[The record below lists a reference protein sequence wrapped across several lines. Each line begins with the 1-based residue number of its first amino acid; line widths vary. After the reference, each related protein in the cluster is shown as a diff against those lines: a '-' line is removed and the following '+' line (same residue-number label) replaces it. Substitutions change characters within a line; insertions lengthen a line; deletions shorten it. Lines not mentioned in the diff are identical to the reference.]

1 MKTTIRTIICAATAM
16 LAAVSCQK
24 SIDTANRI
32 DEGIGNNGTID
43 ICVNGLMPEYSAS
56 EVTKSEL
63 VNTVRVSWSGGE
75 SVYVFDGTQCLGSLV
90 ASLDGT
96 ENRYA
101 KLSTDGNHTVKEPVA
116 GTTKLTLVHSPL
128 LTAAPAVTGGKI
140 SISLANQNSAT
151 APFVAFA
158 TLEYTG
164 TDIKNTVVPFQ
175 FATSVVKVNCTGLN
189 ANTAISQAS
198 LSNVNTACLLELK
211 ADAAPNVKGEGNSD
225 EKGTITRTNDSYFAA
240 GKVNAEGEA
249 VFQIAVPVLDN
260 TTWKRALIVKQGANA
275 FEDWNFSK
283 NGISAAISV
292 NTVCQLGKQKQ
303 TSYPADA
310 IQGRFSISELGFQ
323 VCFAKGNLKYTY
335 NNPGTSDYSGTWGFF
350 DHQYD
355 YDPGV
360 PWQSDPN
367 RKTFS
372 RDYKSWFCWGY
383 NAGWSILPWYDY
395 DHMCSQYYPG
405 HKFED
410 GSDWGRTIGDGKT
423 WRTLT
428 KDEWVYLLNLDGNSG
443 RQDQKRF
450 ALCKF
455 DGYCGLL
462 IFPDGWNSW
471 KQAYGEEPTYN
482 KLDFEKCGSK
492 SYTQDQII
500 SMGNDGVVFLPGA
513 GARHRSTVADR
524 GVGIYWTS
532 TCGTND
538 GTVFWAELLSF
549 REKNPD
555 DNTQPAIV
563 HGAGFR
569 KDGFSV
575 RLAADLAWDF

>member
-1 MKTTIRTIICAATAM
+1 MKTTIRTIICAAAAM

-24 SIDTANRI
+24 SIDTAGRI
-32 DEGIGNNGTID
+32 DEGNENNGTID
-43 ICVNGLMPEYSAS
+43 ICVNGLMPEYTTS

-101 KLSTDGNHTVKEPVA
+101 KLSTDGIHTVKEPVA

-128 LTAAPAVTGGKI
+128 LTAAPTVTDGKI
-140 SISLANQNSAT
+140 SISLAAQNSAK
-151 APFVAFA
+151 APFVVFA
-158 TLEYTG
+158 TLDYASTN
-164 TDIKNTVVPFQ
+164 IKNTVVPFQ
-175 FATSVVKVNCTGLN
+175 FATSVVKVNCTGLG
-189 ANTAISQAS
+189 ANTAIDQAC
-198 LSNVNTACLLELK
+198 LSNVNTVCRLELK
-211 ADAAPNVKGEGNSD
+211 ADAAPDVRGEGNSD

-240 GKVNAEGEA
+240 DKVNAEGEA
-249 VFQIAVPVLDN
+249 VFQIAVPVLDE
-260 TTWKRALIVKQGANA
+260 TTWKRTLIVKQGANA

-283 NGISAAISV
+283 NGISAAFSV

-303 TSYPADA
+303 TSYPDNS
-310 IQGRFSISELGFQ
+310 IHGKFSISELGFQ
-323 VCFAKGNLKYTY
+323 ICFAKGNLKYTQGPQSWTVE
-335 NNPGTSDYSGTWGFF
+335 NGTWGFF

-355 YDPGV
+355 CDPFTDQKYDKYYV
-360 PWQSDPN
+360 SLFN
-367 RKTFS
+367 
-372 RDYKSWFCWGY
+372 WGY
-383 NAGWSILPWYDY
+383 YSRFSFVP
-395 DHMCSQYYPG
+395 HMEYYHNSHQYYPG
-405 HKFED
+405 HKFADNE
-410 GSDWGRTIGDGKT
+410 DWGCKIGDGKT

-443 RQDQKRF
+443 RKDQKRF

-462 IFPDGWNSW
+462 IFPDGWDFW
-471 KQAYGEEPTYN
+471 KPAYGEEPTYN
-482 KLDFEKCGSK
+482 GLDFEKCGSK

-513 GARHRSTVADR
+513 GARHGTNVADR
-524 GVGIYWTS
+524 GIGIYWTS
-532 TCGTND
+532 TCGPTTDN
-538 GTVFWAELLSF
+538 GTVFWAELLLF
-549 REKNPD
+549 KEKEND
-555 DNTQPAIV
+555 SSKPAIV
-563 HGAGFR
+563 HGIGFR

-575 RLAADLAWDF
+575 RLAADLAWDFLE